1 MLKEEKAIGLMII
14 GGLDTPLGMLYIKH
28 IQPGTPA
35 EKCQRLRVGD
45 QLLQVNDECLVGVTH
60 AHALEVLKE
69 TPPLVK
75 LTVAR
80 TKEREDL
87 DVDELGRR
95 RQLGQQKPAFTSA
108 VESST
113 IPKVVDDVAV
123 SSDGVPS
130 RPHSVALSSFGSP
143 LSDDQGYSFLSD
155 STDDH
160 QDYEPSSPTL
170 NLCQNDVPV
179 TIIDGIPGEEERL
192 QEMEKTKPNKSVSW
206 AISDEDCDIITVEL
220 MKNNKNSIGLTMS
233 RGLDASSPDITVS
246 HKDDRMHS
254 IPSFCCIQSQ
264 YRQAYRLV
272 MEGHAKFSNTPF
284 W

>member
-1 MLKEEKAIGLMII
+1 MII

-35 EKCQRLRVGD
+35 DNCQRLRVGD

-60 AHALEVLKE
+60 AHALEVLKQ

-80 TKEREDL
+80 TKEREEL

-95 RQLGQQKPAFTSA
+95 RQLGEQKPAFSSA

-113 IPKVVDDVAV
+113 IPKTVDDVAV
-123 SSDGVPS
+123 SFGSDGVIS

-143 LSDDQGYSFLSD
+143 LSDDQPYSFLSD
-155 STDDH
+155 SSDDY

-179 TIIDGIPGEEERL
+179 TIIDGIPEEARL
-192 QEMEKTKPNKSVSW
+192 EEVEKTRPNKSVSW

-220 MKNNKNSIGLTMS
+220 WKNNKNSIGLTMN
-233 RGLDASSPDITVS
+233 RGLDASSPDIIVS
-246 HKDDRMHS
+246 VIWVIM
-254 IPSFCCIQSQ
+254 
-264 YRQAYRLV
+264 
-272 MEGHAKFSNTPF
+272 
-284 W
+284 